1 VQQSVL
7 CFQRKHGHSHLIV
20 VLNFTPM
27 VREDYHIGVP
37 QNGVYREIF
46 NSDSHYYAGTN
57 TGNGNVQTTDEP
69 WMNQTHS
76 LKLTLPPLGAIIL
89 KI

>member
-1 VQQSVL
+1 
-7 CFQRKHGHSHLIV
+7 
-20 VLNFTPM
+20 
-27 VREDYHIGVP
+27 VP